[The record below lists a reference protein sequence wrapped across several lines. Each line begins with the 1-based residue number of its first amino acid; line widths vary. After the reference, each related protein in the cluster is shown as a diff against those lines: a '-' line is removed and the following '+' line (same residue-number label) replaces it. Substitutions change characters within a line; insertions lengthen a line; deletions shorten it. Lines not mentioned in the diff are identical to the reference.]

1 MSTASYIKLPAPMTV
16 PLRRADRRSP
26 ASRGNIELAALR
38 VPLAAKLVGANLAV
52 IAVLLVAWVA
62 SGRHV
67 GEMVW
72 LAAGGAVVLH
82 LCLIMLALR
91 PIRDL
96 EEAAARVWHGDFGAR
111 VDRSALADADVL
123 RVGTMF
129 NLLLDGLAADRTRMR
144 ALATEVIATGDRD
157 RAELAYEL
165 HDNAAQQGAALVLEL
180 SAAARDC
187 TDPALADRLTTA
199 RDMASELTAQM
210 RDLAQ
215 SVHPRVLDD
224 LGLSPALRKLA
235 RDSSNRSGVMV
246 DVQLPPST
254 QGITAPV
261 ASALYRVAEEA
272 VRNALHHA
280 SPRSIHIT
288 LDVDGPQARLEIRDD
303 GTGFDLPA
311 VERDHAVGGVRLMRD
326 RLALLDGH
334 LDVRTA
340 PKSGTAVIATIPLA
354 APASETLIGVR
365 Q

>member
-1 MSTASYIKLPAPMTV
+1 MSTASFVKLPGPMTV
-16 PLRRADRRSP
+16 PLRRADRRAS
-26 ASRGNIELAALR
+26 ASRPNIQLAALR
-38 VPLAAKLVGANLAV
+38 VPLAAKLMGANLAV
-52 IAVLLVAWVA
+52 IALLLAAWIA

-67 GEMVW
+67 NGIVW
-72 LAAGGAVVLH
+72 FAAVGAVFLH
-82 LCLIMLALR
+82 LGLIILALR

-96 EEAAARVWHGDFGAR
+96 EDTAARVWHGDFGAR
-111 VDRSALADADVL
+111 VDRSALADANAL
-123 RVGTMF
+123 RLGTMF

-144 ALATEVIATGDRD
+144 ALAAEVIATGDRD

-187 TDPALADRLTTA
+187 ADPSLAERLAAA
-199 RDMASELTAQM
+199 RDMAAELTAQM

-215 SVHPRVLDD
+215 TVHPRVLDD

-246 DVQLPPST
+246 DVQLPQAT
-254 QGITAPV
+254 QGITAPI

-272 VRNALHHA
+272 VRNALRHA
-280 SPRSIHIT
+280 SPRSIHIR
-288 LDVDGPQARLEIRDD
+288 LDVDGAQARLEIRDD
-303 GTGFDLPA
+303 GAGFELPT
-311 VERDHAVGGVRLMRD
+311 VERDRAVGGVRLMRD
-326 RLALLDGH
+326 RLALLDGQ

-340 PKSGTAVIATIPLA
+340 PGSGTAVIATIPLVTTA
-354 APASETLIGVR
+354 TETPIGVR

>member
-16 PLRRADRRSP
+16 TLRRADRRAS
-26 ASRGNIELAALR
+26 ASRPNIQLAALR

-52 IAVLLVAWVA
+52 IALLMTAWVA
-62 SGRHV
+62 TGRHV
-67 GEMVW
+67 GGLVW
-72 LAAGGAVVLH
+72 VAAAGAVVLH
-82 LCLIMLALR
+82 LVLSMLALR

-96 EEAAARVWHGDFGAR
+96 EDAAARVWNGDFGAR
-111 VDRSALADADVL
+111 VDRSALADDDVL

-129 NLLLDGLAADRTRMR
+129 NLLLDGLAADRMRMR
-144 ALATEVIATGDRD
+144 KLAAEVIATGDRD

-187 TDPALADRLTTA
+187 TDPALAERLAGA
-199 RDMASELTAQM
+199 RDMAAELTAQM

-215 SVHPRVLDD
+215 NVHPRVLDD
-224 LGLSPALRKLA
+224 LGLSAALRKLA
-235 RDSSNRSGVMV
+235 RDASNRSGVMV
-246 DVQLPPST
+246 DVQLPQST
-254 QGITAPV
+254 AGITASV

-272 VRNALHHA
+272 VRNALRHA

-303 GTGFDLPA
+303 GAGFDLQA
-311 VERDHAVGGVRLMRD
+311 AEREHGVGGVRLMHD
-326 RLALLDGH
+326 RLALLDGR

-354 APASETLIGVR
+354 AAASETPIGVR